1 MAAVQCGSHGLACLI
16 LQPVLKHQVQE
27 GIIRK
32 QGAEGAISTW
42 KNLLLPPPKHEVG
55 KKEVSELQNKKIQ
68 TFGWGCALPVS
79 SSRSFCLCLQFKL
92 CFIDCDNRQWD
103 NGAIDWIDLIDSH
116 GSKLDNS
123 RSEKIFQGNKETTPP
138 TPKQNQTKQIK
149 TLNPAMI
156 YLPPPTISLI
166 LFCRP
171 RGGFD

>member
-92 CFIDCDNRQWD
+92 CFIDCVIIG
-103 NGAIDWIDLIDSH
+103 NGTAEQLIGLILQTATVASWIIH
-116 GSKLDNS
+116 VQK
-123 RSEKIFQGNKETTPP
+123 RSFRETKKQPHRPPNKI
-138 TPKQNQTKQIK
+138 KQNK
-149 TLNPAMI
+149 
-156 YLPPPTISLI
+156 
-166 LFCRP
+166 
-171 RGGFD
+171 